1 AVVPTRPDPATPP
14 TVVDPAVSA
23 VSNTPPQTD
32 TAETPNAAGRIERGR
47 PHLAVAVSAPDAAIV
62 DLLKCGRPGN
72 IPPDS
77 ESGRI
82 VAEPEASNIID
93 VPDGDPSVQWEE
105 V

>member
-1 AVVPTRPDPATPP
+1 MRPEPFHPP
-14 TVVDPAVSA
+14 TVVDSAVSA
-23 VSNTPPQTD
+23 VSKTPPQTD

-82 VAEPEASNIID
+82 VAGPRLRTSLTFLTATRACS
-93 VPDGDPSVQWEE
+93 GRRCSR
-105 V
+105 